1 MIFVMNTSNPM
12 SEKLETPACSTCG
25 SRNKSV
31 FCGLHGDQLDNIDS
45 NKGCDF
51 YKKGEAIFK
60 EGGYARG
67 LFCVNKG
74 KIKLSKM
81 GPSGK
86 EQIIRF
92 ATAGDVMGYNSMLS
106 KSKLSSTAIA
116 LEDAA
121 VCFIPSNDFFELIK
135 SEPDFSLRMLELTAK
150 NWNEAS
156 RLITDMAQKTTKQ
169 RLAEMLLWLKET
181 FGLDEDNCIDVK
193 LSREEIANMV
203 GTATEAVIRLL
214 GELKKEKLISLDGK
228 RIKLLDIHG
237 LVMLAELID

>member
-1 MIFVMNTSNPM
+1 M
-12 SEKLETPACSTCG
+12 SEKLNTPACSACG
-25 SRNKSV
+25 SRDKSV
-31 FCGLHGDQLDNIDS
+31 FCGLHSDHLDKIDS
-45 NKGCDF
+45 HKGCDF
-51 YKKGEAIFK
+51 YKKGEVIFK

-67 LFCVNKG
+67 LFCVNRG
-74 KIKLSKM
+74 KIKMSKM

-92 ATAGDVMGYNSMLS
+92 ATDGDVMGYNSMLS
-106 KSKLSSTAIA
+106 KSKLSSTAVA
-116 LEDAA
+116 LEDAS
-121 VCFIPSNDFFELIK
+121 VCFIPSSDFFSLIK
-135 SEPDFSLRMLELTAK
+135 TEPDFSLKMLELTAK

-169 RLAEMLLWLKET
+169 RLAEMILWLKET
-181 FGLDEDNCIDVK
+181 FGLDDDNCIDVK

-214 GELKKEKLISLDGK
+214 SELKKEKLISLDGK
-228 RIKLLDIHG
+228 KIKLLDIHG

>member
-1 MIFVMNTSNPM
+1 M
-12 SEKLETPACSTCG
+12 SEKLQTPSCSTCG

-31 FCGLHGDQLDNIDS
+31 FCGLHGDQMDRLDS
-45 NKGCDF
+45 HKGCDF

-60 EGGYARG
+60 EGGYSRG
-67 LFCVNKG
+67 LYCVNKG
-74 KIKLSKM
+74 KVKMSKM

-106 KSKLSSTAIA
+106 KSKLSSTAVA

-121 VCFIPSNDFFELIK
+121 VCFIPSSDFFDLIK
-135 SEPDFSLRMLELTAK
+135 TEPDFSLKMLELTAK

-181 FGLDEDNCIDVK
+181 FGLDEENCIDVK

-203 GTATEAVIRLL
+203 GTATEAVIRLIA
-214 GELKKEKLISLDGK
+214 ELKKEKLISLDGK
-228 RIKLLDIHG
+228 KIKLLDIHG
-237 LVMLAELID
+237 LVMLADLVD

>member
-1 MIFVMNTSNPM
+1 MSGICLTKM
-12 SEKLETPACSTCG
+12 SEKINIPACSTCG
-25 SRNKSV
+25 SRDKSV
-31 FCGLHGDQLDNIDS
+31 FCSLNAEQLERLDS
-45 NKGCDF
+45 HKACDF
-51 YKKGEAIFK
+51 YKKGETIFK

-67 LFCVNKG
+67 LFCVNQG
-74 KIKLSKM
+74 KVKLSKM

-92 ATAGDVMGYNSMLS
+92 ATKGDIMGYNSMLS
-106 KSKLSSTAIA
+106 KSKLSSTAVA
-116 LEDAA
+116 LEDAS
-121 VCFIPSNDFFELIK
+121 VCFIPSHDFFDLIK
-135 SEPDFSLRMLELTAK
+135 VDPDFSLKMLELTAK

-214 GELKKEKLISLDGK
+214 AELKKEKLISLDGK
-228 RIKLLDIHG
+228 KIKLLDIHG
-237 LVMLAELID
+237 LVMLADLID